1 MLPFTGCQSNS
12 HPFALHES
20 CQIMLPTHA
29 VGIDLGTTYSCIA
42 YLNEHGEPITIPNKD
57 GELSTPSVV
66 LFEDDHVV
74 VGTEALRNSIRHPDR
89 VVVHAKRHMDNPNH
103 RWKIAGKS
111 YTPVDIST
119 VILKSMLDSAREK
132 IGAIERAVITVPAQF
147 SDVQRQA
154 TAEAGKRAGL
164 KQVDIIN
171 EPVAAALCFVLGTE
185 GIWFTELATAQSI
198 MVVDLGGG
206 TFDLS
211 LVRYQKNEVRVIASG
226 GDLQLGGLD
235 WNRALEVAI
244 AKQFQKEFSI
254 DPMKDRESAQALA
267 LEAEQTKRSLSVR
280 PKAALTCAAGGQR
293 KTYQV
298 ETEQFERLTREL
310 VDRMEV
316 LTLDLLKE
324 NNMGWAKVDVVLT
337 TGGSSRM
344 PMVRSLFKKL
354 SGRTLNTSLSPDQ
367 SIAHGATYYAGML
380 LTNSTFAKSI
390 LNPTAAA
397 RLAQFKQQ
405 SATARSLGLLIRD
418 AATHTRVPHYILPA
432 NTPLPVS
439 VSQIYGTVSDNQ
451 RRVHLRIVESGTAAD
466 SQYVELGTC
475 QIEPLPENLPEG
487 TEIEVTISY
496 DEQARVSVDA
506 KVLKTG
512 QATHTE
518 IVRPENMIVRA
529 LAEGAEDIE
538 AAEEGTEVEVKSTPA
553 VKDAPAAAK
562 VSAPAVKGATGGLT
576 PPRSVESSG
585 ASKVSAP
592 NSGITAGRSSIVASS
607 AAPGKLKSP
616 APTPLGPKPVP
627 APTPAAGR
635 PGRPTS
641 ALDDSNEPVPLCNK
655 CGEPLDSRGV
665 CLNCKSGVPAKSESS
680 GPKSPA
686 AVPKPIRPASTI
698 STGRSTIVK
707 SGSIPVLPLPNDD
720 DIIELGSKPPTV
732 PVKKPAA
739 AVPGQGTSQ
748 PKPKVKAPPLPPF
761 AGTPKPDNA
770 GKKPSKPVDDGE
782 DEFWKIMDP

>member
-1 MLPFTGCQSNS
+1 
-12 HPFALHES
+12 
-20 CQIMLPTHA
+20 MLPTHA

-42 YLNEHGEPITIPNKD
+42 YLNEHGEPITVPNKD

-66 LFEDDHVV
+66 LFDGDDVI
-74 VGTEALRNSIRHPDR
+74 VGTEAMRNSIRYPDR
-89 VVVHAKRHMDNPNH
+89 VVVHAKRYMNNPGH
-103 RWKIAGKS
+103 RWKIGGKS
-111 YTPVDIST
+111 YSPVDIST
-119 VILKSMLDSAREK
+119 LILKSMLDSAREK

-185 GIWFTELATAQSI
+185 GIWFTELATAQTI

-244 AKQFQKEFSI
+244 GKQFQKEFGI
-254 DPMKDRESAQALA
+254 DPMKSRESAQALA

-280 PKAALTCAAGGQR
+280 PKAALTCAAEGQR

-298 ETEQFERLTREL
+298 ELEQFERLTRDL

-324 NNMGWAKVDVVLT
+324 NGMGWAKVDVVLT

-344 PMVRSLFKKL
+344 PMVRSVFKKL

-380 LTNSTFAKSI
+380 LTNSAFAKSI

-405 SATARSLGLLIRD
+405 SATARSLGVLIRD
-418 AATHTRVPHYILPA
+418 GATKKRVPHYILPA

-451 RRVHLRIVESGTAAD
+451 RKVHLRIVESGTAAD
-466 SQYVELGTC
+466 ATYVELGTC
-475 QIEPLPENLPEG
+475 QIEPLPEKLPEG

-496 DEQARVSVDA
+496 DEQARVHVSA

-512 QATHTE
+512 QVAHTE
-518 IVRPENMIVRA
+518 IVRPENLIVKTLSEGSEA
-529 LAEGAEDIE
+529 APEEFDTDDADEGAE
-538 AAEEGTEVEVKSTPA
+538 AAVKSSPVKSSSSSKPSPAAKPAARPTPVA
-553 VKDAPAAAK
+553 PLSEAPLKLKSEGAAPVPKAAPAAK
-562 VSAPAVKGATGGLT
+562 ST
-576 PPRSVESSG
+576 
-585 ASKVSAP
+585 
-592 NSGITAGRSSIVASS
+592 ITRGN
-607 AAPGKLKSP
+607 
-616 APTPLGPKPVP
+616 
-627 APTPAAGR
+627 R
-635 PGRPTS
+635 P
-641 ALDDSNEPVPLCNK
+641 LDDASQPVPLCNK
-655 CGEPLDSRGV
+655 CGEPLDARGV
-665 CLNCKSGVPAKSESS
+665 CTSCKTAAPASKTAR
-680 GPKSPA
+680 PA
-686 AVPKPIRPASTI
+686 APAPA
-698 STGRSTIVK
+698 GRSTIVK
-707 SGSIPVLPLPNDD
+707 GGSIPVPPLPDDD
-720 DIIELGSKPPTV
+720 DIIELGSRPAV
-732 PVKKPAA
+732 PAVKKP
-739 AVPGQGTSQ
+739 VPPSGGQ
-748 PKPKVKAPPLPPF
+748 PKPKAKAPPLPPM
-761 AGTPKPDNA
+761 AGGPKPESGA
-770 GKKPSKPVDDGE
+770 KKPGKPKDVGE
-782 DEFWKIMDP
+782 DDFWKILDE

>member
-1 MLPFTGCQSNS
+1 
-12 HPFALHES
+12 
-20 CQIMLPTHA
+20 MLPTHA

-42 YLNEHGEPITIPNKD
+42 YLNEHGEPITIPNKE

-74 VGTEALRNSIRHPDR
+74 VGTEAMRNSIRHPDR
-89 VVVHAKRHMDNPNH
+89 VVVHAKRYMNNPGH
-103 RWKIAGKS
+103 RWKIGGKS
-111 YTPVDIST
+111 YSPIDIST
-119 VILKSMLDSAREK
+119 LILKSMLDGAREK
-132 IGAIERAVITVPAQF
+132 IGVIDRAVITVPAQF

-154 TAEAGKRAGL
+154 TAEAGRRAGL

-185 GIWFTELATAQSI
+185 GIWFTELATAQTI

-254 DPMKDRESAQALA
+254 DPMKDRENAQALA

-298 ETEQFERLTREL
+298 ELEQFERLTRDL
-310 VDRMEV
+310 VDRMEG
-316 LTLDLLKE
+316 LTLDLLKD
-324 NNMGWAKVDVVLT
+324 NSMGWAKVDVVLT

-390 LNPTAAA
+390 LNPSAAA

-405 SATARSLGLLIRD
+405 SATARSLGVLIRD
-418 AATHTRVPHYILPA
+418 AKTHSRVPHYILPA

-451 RRVHLRIVESGTAAD
+451 RKVHLRIVESGTAAD
-466 SQYVELGTC
+466 AQFVELGTC
-475 QIEPLPENLPEG
+475 LIEPLPENLPEG

-496 DEQARVSVDA
+496 DEQARVHVNA

-512 QATHTE
+512 QVAHTE
-518 IVRPENMIVRA
+518 IVRPENMVVKA
-529 LAEGAEDIE
+529 LSEGAEEVDDGTE
-538 AAEEGTEVEVKSTPA
+538 AAVKSTPA
-553 VKDAPAAAK
+553 VTAPSPSSRA
-562 VSAPAVKGATGGLT
+562 SGPAVK
-576 PPRSVESSG
+576 PPNPT
-585 ASKVSAP
+585 VSASVSKAP
-592 NSGITAGRSSIVASS
+592 PSVPASS
-607 AAPGKLKSP
+607 APGRLAAGSDTPQKLKGSGP
-616 APTPLGPKPVP
+616 APLGPKPVP
-627 APTPAAGR
+627 TPTPKPSPTVRPARAAS
-635 PGRPTS
+635 P
-641 ALDDSNEPVPLCNK
+641 LDDSNEPVPLCNK

-665 CLNCKSGVPAKSESS
+665 CNSCKAAAPSTAAKPPS
-680 GPKSPA
+680 A
-686 AVPKPIRPASTI
+686 PKPVRPPTATP
-698 STGRSTIVK
+698 TAGRSTIMK
-707 SGSIPVLPLPNDD
+707 SGSIPVPPLPDDD
-720 DIIELGSKPPTV
+720 DIIELGSKPPAAA
-732 PVKKPAA
+732 PKRPAA
-739 AVPGQGTSQ
+739 PPGQGSQ
-748 PKPKVKAPPLPPF
+748 PKPKVKAPPLPPM
-761 AGTPKPDNA
+761 AGNPKPNAA
-770 GKKPSKPVDDGE
+770 GKKPAKPVDDGE
-782 DEFWKIMDP
+782 DEFWKET

>member
-1 MLPFTGCQSNS
+1 MLPFLIGPSNS
-12 HPFALHES
+12 SPLAFDES
-20 CQIMLPTHA
+20 CQIMLATQA

-66 LFEDDHVV
+66 LFDGDEVV
-74 VGTEALRNSIRHPDR
+74 VGTEAMRNSIRYPDR
-89 VVVHAKRHMDNPNH
+89 VVVHAKRYMNNPGH
-103 RWKIAGKS
+103 RWKIGGKS
-111 YTPVDIST
+111 YSPVDIST
-119 VILKSMLDSAREK
+119 LILKSMLDGAREK
-132 IGAIERAVITVPAQF
+132 IGPIEQAVITVPAQF

-164 KQVDIIN
+164 KHVDIIN

-185 GIWFTELATAQSI
+185 GIWFTELASAQTI

-211 LVRYQKNEVRVIASG
+211 LVKYQKNEVRVIASG

-235 WNRALEVAI
+235 WNRALEIAI
-244 AKQFQKEFSI
+244 GKQFQKEFSI

-298 ETEQFERLTREL
+298 ELEQFERLTRDL

-380 LTNSTFAKSI
+380 LTNSAFAKSI
-390 LNPTAAA
+390 LNPTAVA
-397 RLAQFKQQ
+397 RLAQFKQH

-418 AATHTRVPHYILPA
+418 PGTKTRVPHYILPA
-432 NTPLPVS
+432 NTPLPVE

-466 SQYVELGTC
+466 SQFVELGTC

-496 DEQARVSVDA
+496 DEQARVHVNA

-512 QATHTE
+512 QVAHTE
-518 IVRPENMIVRA
+518 IVRPENMVMKT
-529 LAEGAEDIE
+529 LSEETKE
-538 AAEEGTEVEVKSTPA
+538 EEGTEANVKSTPA
-553 VKDAPAAAK
+553 VKSVPETAKSTAPAAKAPPVAVPAAK
-562 VSAPAVKGATGGLT
+562 
-576 PPRSVESSG
+576 PPVEASRPKSG
-585 ASKVSAP
+585 APSLATRPIPSPKSIPSPRPARP
-592 NSGITAGRSSIVASS
+592 AELEDSSQ
-607 AAPGKLKSP
+607 
-616 APTPLGPKPVP
+616 
-627 APTPAAGR
+627 
-635 PGRPTS
+635 
-641 ALDDSNEPVPLCNK
+641 PVPLCNK
-655 CGEPLDSRGV
+655 CGEPLDAKGNCTRCRTAAPAKAEGPAAKPSRPV
-665 CLNCKSGVPAKSESS
+665 PSMSTSRTTISKSG
-680 GPKSPA
+680 
-686 AVPKPIRPASTI
+686 T
-698 STGRSTIVK
+698 
-707 SGSIPVLPLPNDD
+707 IPVPPLPDDD
-720 DIIELGSKPPTV
+720 DILEIGSKPPV
-732 PVKKPAA
+732 VKKPAA
-739 AVPGQGTSQ
+739 QAGPAAQ
-748 PKPKVKAPPLPPF
+748 PKPKAKAPPLPPL
-761 AGTPKPDNA
+761 AGVPKKDA
-770 GKKPSKPVDDGE
+770 TAKKTPSKPSDIGE
-782 DEFWKIMDP
+782 DEFWDIIES

>member
-1 MLPFTGCQSNS
+1 
-12 HPFALHES
+12 
-20 CQIMLPTHA
+20 MLPTHA

-42 YLNEHGEPITIPNKD
+42 YLNEHGEPITVPNKD

-66 LFEDDHVV
+66 LFDGDQTI
-74 VGTEALRNSIRHPDR
+74 VGTEAMRNSIRYPDR
-89 VVVHAKRHMDNPNH
+89 VVVHAKRYMNNPGH
-103 RWKIAGKS
+103 RWKIGGKS
-111 YTPVDIST
+111 YSPVDIST
-119 VILKSMLDSAREK
+119 IILKSMLDSAREK
-132 IGAIERAVITVPAQF
+132 IGAIDRAVITVPAQF

-185 GIWFTELATAQSI
+185 GIWFTELATAQTI

-244 AKQFQKEFSI
+244 GKQFQKEFGI
-254 DPMKDRESAQALA
+254 DPMKERENAQALA

-298 ETEQFERLTREL
+298 ELEQFERLTRDL
-310 VDRMEV
+310 VERMEG

-324 NNMGWAKVDVVLT
+324 NYMGWAKVDVVLT

-418 AATHTRVPHYILPA
+418 AESGQRVPHYILPA
-432 NTPLPVS
+432 NTPLPVE

-451 RRVHLRIVESGTAAD
+451 RKVHLRIVESGTAAD

-475 QIEPLPENLPEG
+475 LIEPLPENLPEG

-496 DEQARVSVDA
+496 DEQARVHVDA

-512 QATHTE
+512 QVAHTE
-518 IVRPENMIVRA
+518 IVRPENLIVKA
-529 LAEGAEDIE
+529 LSEGVEEFEAEESGAE
-538 AAEEGTEVEVKSTPA
+538 AAVKSTPA
-553 VKDAPAAAK
+553 VKAQPAAKTQAPVAPKPVAPPSKSVDAPI
-562 VSAPAVKGATGGLT
+562 
-576 PPRSVESSG
+576 R
-585 ASKVSAP
+585 
-592 NSGITAGRSSIVASS
+592 
-607 AAPGKLKSP
+607 LKTDSP
-616 APTPLGPKPVP
+616 IPSPKPVP
-627 APTPAAGR
+627 NAKPLKPA
-635 PGRPTS
+635 S
-641 ALDDSNEPVPLCNK
+641 QLDESSNQPVPLCNK
-655 CGEPLDSRGV
+655 CGEPLNPRGV
-665 CLNCKSGVPAKSESS
+665 CPKCGTVA
-680 GPKSPA
+680 PKSKILKPA
-686 AVPKPIRPASTI
+686 GGPTASAAA
-698 STGRSTIVK
+698 GRSTITK
-707 SGSIPVLPLPNDD
+707 SGSIPVPPLPDD
-720 DIIELGSKPPTV
+720 DEILELGSKAPSTPI
-732 PVKKPAA
+732 KKPVVPAA
-739 AVPGQGTSQ
+739 QGSAQ
-748 PKPKVKAPPLPPF
+748 PKPKVKAPPLPPM
-761 AGTPKPDNA
+761 AGTPKPGTP
-770 GKKPSKPVDDGE
+770 GKKPPGNKDSGE
-782 DEFWKIMDP
+782 EDFWKLLDE

>member
-1 MLPFTGCQSNS
+1 MLT
-12 HPFALHES
+12 
-20 CQIMLPTHA
+20 THA

-74 VGTEALRNSIRHPDR
+74 VGTEAMKNSIRHPDR
-89 VVVHAKRHMDNPNH
+89 VVVHAKRYMNNPGH

-111 YTPVDIST
+111 YSPIDIST
-119 VILKSMLDSAREK
+119 LILKSMLDGAREK

-185 GIWFTELATAQSI
+185 GIWFTELATAQTI

-235 WNRALEVAI
+235 WNRALEIAI
-244 AKQFQKEFSI
+244 GKQFQKEFGI
-254 DPMKDRESAQALA
+254 DPTKDRESAQALA

-280 PKAALTCAAGGQR
+280 PKAALTCTAGGQR

-298 ETEQFERLTREL
+298 ELEQFERLTRDL
-310 VDRMEV
+310 VDRMEG

-324 NNMGWAKVDVVLT
+324 NSMGWAKVDVVLT

-344 PMVRSLFKKL
+344 PMVRSLLKKL

-405 SATARSLGLLIRD
+405 SATARSLGVLIRD
-418 AATHTRVPHYILPA
+418 ADTHTRVPHYILPA

-451 RRVHLRIVESGTAAD
+451 RKVHLRIVESGTAAD

-475 QIEPLPENLPEG
+475 LIEPLPEDLPEG

-496 DEQARVSVDA
+496 DEQARVHVDA

-512 QATHTE
+512 QVAHTE
-518 IVRPENMIVRA
+518 IVRPENLVVKT
-529 LAEGAEDIE
+529 LSEGAEEVDDTAE
-538 AAEEGTEVEVKSTPA
+538 AAFKTAPAMTALTATPRATVPSAKPSTPTIT
-553 VKDAPAAAK
+553 APATATAAPVPK
-562 VSAPAVKGATGGLT
+562 APTPVSA
-576 PPRSVESSG
+576 S
-585 ASKVSAP
+585 
-592 NSGITAGRSSIVASS
+592 
-607 AAPGKLKSP
+607 APGKLSADLNAPLKLKSAGP
-616 APTPLGPKPVP
+616 APLGPKAVP
-627 APTPAAGR
+627 APTPKPASSIRQAR
-635 PGRPTS
+635 PASP
-641 ALDDSNEPVPLCNK
+641 LDDSNEPVPLCNK

-665 CLNCKSGVPAKSESS
+665 CSSCKTASS
-680 GPKSPA
+680 STISKSPA
-686 AVPKPIRPASTI
+686 APKQPVRPAAPSPA
-698 STGRSTIVK
+698 GRSTIMK
-707 SGSIPVLPLPNDD
+707 SGSIPVPPLPDDD
-720 DIIELGSKPPTV
+720 DIIELGSKPPAV
-732 PVKKPAA
+732 PAKKPA
-739 AVPGQGTSQ
+739 VVSSQGSP
-748 PKPKVKAPPLPPF
+748 PKPKAKAPPLPPM
-761 AGTPKPDNA
+761 AGGPKPDAA
-770 GKKPSKPVDDGE
+770 GRKPTRPKDDGE
-782 DEFWKIMDP
+782 DEFWKES

>member
-1 MLPFTGCQSNS
+1 MLTFRGRQSNS
-12 HPFALHES
+12 HPLELHES
-20 CQIMLPTHA
+20 CQTMLPTHA

-66 LFEDDHVV
+66 LFEGDNVV
-74 VGTEALRNSIRHPDR
+74 VGTEAMRNSIRYPDR
-89 VVVHAKRHMDNPNH
+89 VVVHAKRYMNNPGH
-103 RWKIAGKS
+103 RWKIGGKS
-111 YTPVDIST
+111 YSPVDIST
-119 VILKSMLDSAREK
+119 LILKSMLDNAREK
-132 IGAIERAVITVPAQF
+132 IGAIDRAVITVPAQF

-185 GIWFTELATAQSI
+185 GIWFTELASSQTI

-211 LVRYQKNEVRVIASG
+211 LVRYQKNEVRVLASG

-235 WNRALEVAI
+235 WNRALEIAI
-244 AKQFQKEFSI
+244 GKQFQKEFGI
-254 DPMKDRESAQALA
+254 DPMKDRENAQALA

-298 ETEQFERLTREL
+298 ELEQFERLTRDL
-310 VDRMEV
+310 VERMEG
-316 LTLDLLKE
+316 LTLELLKE
-324 NNMGWAKVDVVLT
+324 NNLGWAKVDVVLT

-380 LTNSTFAKSI
+380 LTNSAFAKSI
-390 LNPTAAA
+390 LSPTAAA

-418 AATHTRVPHYILPA
+418 AETHQRVPHYILPA
-432 NTPLPVS
+432 NTPLPVE
-439 VSQIYGTVSDNQ
+439 VKQIYGTVSDNQ

-496 DEQARVSVDA
+496 DEQARVHVRA
-506 KVLKTG
+506 TVLKTG
-512 QATHTE
+512 QVAQTE
-518 IVRPENMIVRA
+518 IVRPENLVVKT
-529 LAEGAEDIE
+529 LSEGGGDEVDDGTE
-538 AAEEGTEVEVKSTPA
+538 AAVKSTQPVKLPA
-553 VKDAPAAAK
+553 DAPKPVAPVARTASSGLGEK
-562 VSAPAVKGATGGLT
+562 SPKPTAGSSMGKSAPVPEAGAPL
-576 PPRSVESSG
+576 
-585 ASKVSAP
+585 
-592 NSGITAGRSSIVASS
+592 
-607 AAPGKLKSP
+607 KLKSDN
-616 APTPLGPKPVP
+616 LSVGPKPVP
-627 APTPAAGR
+627 MAKAVRPPA
-635 PGRPTS
+635 S
-641 ALDDSNEPVPLCNK
+641 QLDSSSHPVPLCNK
-655 CGEPLDSRGV
+655 CGEPLDSRGI
-665 CLNCKSGVPAKSESS
+665 CPTCKVGRAPVKQATPT
-680 GPKSPA
+680 PKPVRPVTPA
-686 AVPKPIRPASTI
+686 AGT
-698 STGRSTIVK
+698 RSTIMK
-707 SGSIPVLPLPNDD
+707 SGAIPVPPLPDDD
-720 DIIELGSKPPTV
+720 DIIELGTKP
-732 PVKKPAA
+732 PAA
-739 AVPGQGTSQ
+739 AKKPQAPGQISPQ
-748 PKPKVKAPPLPPF
+748 PKPKAKAPPLPPM
-761 AGTPKPDNA
+761 AGTPKPGNA
-770 GKKPSKPVDDGE
+770 GKKPAKPADMGE
-782 DEFWKIMDP
+782 DEFWEIIDS

>member
-1 MLPFTGCQSNS
+1 
-12 HPFALHES
+12 
-20 CQIMLPTHA
+20 MLPTHA

-66 LFEDDHVV
+66 LFEEDHVV

-89 VVVHAKRHMDNPNH
+89 VVVHAKRYMNNPGH
-103 RWKIAGKS
+103 RWKILGKTYS
-111 YTPVDIST
+111 PVDIST
-119 VILKSMLDSAREK
+119 IILKSMLDSAREK
-132 IGAIERAVITVPAQF
+132 IGAIDRAVITVPAQF

-185 GIWFTELATAQSI
+185 GIWFTELATAQTI

-235 WNRALEVAI
+235 WNKALEVAI
-244 AKQFQKEFSI
+244 ARQFQKEFGI

-280 PKAALTCAAGGQR
+280 PKAALTCASGGQR

-298 ETEQFERLTREL
+298 ELDQFERLTRDL
-310 VDRMEV
+310 VDRMMD

-324 NNMGWAKVDVVLT
+324 NGMGWAKVDVVLT

-344 PMVRSLFKKL
+344 PMVRSLFKEL

-380 LTNSTFAKSI
+380 LTNSAFAKSI
-390 LNPTAAA
+390 LNPTAAS

-405 SATARSLGLLIRD
+405 SATARSLGVLIRD
-418 AATHTRVPHYILPA
+418 PGTQTRVPHYILPA

-439 VSQIYGTVSDNQ
+439 VSQIYGTVSANQ

-466 SQYVELGTC
+466 TQYVELGTC
-475 QIEPLPENLPEG
+475 QIEPLPENLPAE

-496 DEQARVSVDA
+496 DEQARVHVSA

-512 QATHTE
+512 QVAQTE
-518 IVRPENMIVRA
+518 IIRPENLVMKTLSEETEERTDVAVR
-529 LAEGAEDIE
+529 
-538 AAEEGTEVEVKSTPA
+538 STPIQS
-553 VKDAPAAAK
+553 KPAAAPVSRPAAAAPAK
-562 VSAPAVKGATGGLT
+562 PAAPVPRPAAKPVAAPEEPLRLKSAP
-576 PPRSVESSG
+576 SV
-585 ASKVSAP
+585 
-592 NSGITAGRSSIVASS
+592 
-607 AAPGKLKSP
+607 
-616 APTPLGPKPVP
+616 GPKPIPQPKPLAKP
-627 APTPAAGR
+627 ARAG
-635 PGRPTS
+635 S
-641 ALDDSNEPVPLCNK
+641 ALEESHEPVPLCNQ
-655 CGEPLDSRGV
+655 CGEPLDARGT
-665 CLNCKSGVPAKSESS
+665 CGRCKPGPAARPGAKPAPAVSKPVPAASRS
-680 GPKSPA
+680 GATKALPPLPDDDEILELGAKSP
-686 AVPKPIRPASTI
+686 PKKAPPASA
-698 STGRSTIVK
+698 S
-707 SGSIPVLPLPNDD
+707 
-720 DIIELGSKPPTV
+720 
-732 PVKKPAA
+732 PA
-739 AVPGQGTSQ
+739 
-748 PKPKVKAPPLPPF
+748 KPKAKAPPLPPK
-761 AGTPKPDNA
+761 AGSKGDV
-770 GKKPSKPVDDGE
+770 GKKPGKPADAGE
-782 DEFWKIMDP
+782 EEFWKMLDE